1 MFYSSALA
9 RVECVCGSKAMS
21 SLTSPT
27 SHTNSVKINSKQ
39 NLVCLTKKSFFDLSL
54 TASTLGARSF
64 IENQEKTMQNKLQV
78 LQLTKENTNKIAG
91 SNFLKPIQ
99 RHRKFLDSKNEGMP

>member
-39 NLVCLTKKSFFDLSL
+39 NLVCLTKKSFFDPSL
-54 TASTLGARSF
+54 TAPTLGARSF
-64 IENQEKTMQNKLQV
+64 MGVQKLFSAYRGTYSRRGRRISLPELIIAPLTCEN
-78 LQLTKENTNKIAG
+78 
-91 SNFLKPIQ
+91 S
-99 RHRKFLDSKNEGMP
+99 